1 LGRNC
6 NAVGTCSYLS
16 KKYDWRIFMFPEIPN
31 RTALDWRKATASAN
45 NGACIEVAP
54 AGGYIAVRDSKDP
67 DGTWLRYP
75 AQSWNLFVRELLK
88 IEQKFE

>member
-31 RTALDWRKATASAN
+31 RTAL
-45 NGACIEVAP
+45 GACIEVAP